1 MTMIEYTTNIT
12 KCWRY
17 PKKGFSNHGNKRGTF
32 LRRIFLFQK
41 KSRQVFSVWIVSY
54 YFKKLSQSY
63 VYQHWVFLFLNSKH
77 AEVCRG
83 LKNKFNCTSLTT
95 WLNWLILWAVFVK
108 SWMQLFYASMK
119 NLITFDL
126 SHIIIRYCNCCFWRV
141 LTEFSFSLPYVK
153 WFSSLWSSEVA
164 FQRCY

>member
-1 MTMIEYTTNIT
+1 METKEALFWEESFCSRKKADKFLVFESVLITSKNCLKAMFINTEY
-12 KCWRY
+12 
-17 PKKGFSNHGNKRGTF
+17 
-32 LRRIFLFQK
+32 
-41 KSRQVFSVWIVSY
+41 
-54 YFKKLSQSY
+54 
-63 VYQHWVFLFLNSKH
+63 FLFLNSKY
-77 AEVCRG
+77 AEVYRG